1 MDMAEPIV
9 DFFAKME
16 NGFVAYDAFLQRE
29 VCDEFL
35 DLC

>member
-9 DFFAKME
+9 DFFVKME
-16 NGFVAYDAFLQRE
+16 NGFVAYDAFLKCE